1 MLQEIKTKIKDIFRI
16 PYLEFYFS
24 KPFGLDIS
32 DYSIEIVSL
41 EGLKDNPKL
50 LALGREILPPG
61 VIEEGRILNKENLE
75 VALKNLI
82 SHPQF
87 GKIKTKKI
95 IFSLPESKSFFH
107 IFEPPKGLKKSEI
120 TDFIKSQ
127 VCQIFPFSLEEIYF
141 DYQMKENFILLAAI
155 PKEIVNGYLEIF
167 KICKLSPLV
176 LETESMAWQRLFGE
190 KEKTILICD
199 LGAKT
204 TNLVLFEEGE
214 LKLSFSMEIAGNK
227 FTRVISDKLK
237 IPLEKA
243 EEIKKKIGLNPEKE
257 GGRIFLILQ
266 KEVLEIV
273 EEIRKIENYF
283 GQKTG
288 KEIEKII
295 LIGGSS
301 LLPYL
306 KEYLSENL
314 EKKVLVGDPFQKI
327 KTGILKEA
335 LKIEPIFYSTAV
347 GLTLRGLEKNP
358 KIAGIN
364 LLKEVKL

>member
-1 MLQEIKTKIKDIFRI
+1 
-16 PYLEFYFS
+16 
-24 KPFGLDIS
+24 
-32 DYSIEIVSL
+32 
-41 EGLKDNPKL
+41 
-50 LALGREILPPG
+50 
-61 VIEEGRILNKENLE
+61 
-75 VALKNLI
+75 
-82 SHPQF
+82 
-87 GKIKTKKI
+87 
-95 IFSLPESKSFFH
+95 
-107 IFEPPKGLKKSEI
+107 
-120 TDFIKSQ
+120 
-127 VCQIFPFSLEEIYF
+127 
-141 DYQMKENFILLAAI
+141 LAAI

>member
-1 MLQEIKTKIKDIFRI
+1 MFKKIINLFH
-16 PYLEFYFS
+16 PSTFNPLPS

-32 DYSIEIVSL
+32 DYSIEMVLL
-41 EGLKDNPKL
+41 EGEKENPKISV
-50 LALGREILPPG
+50 LGRKILNPG
-61 VIEEGRILNKENLE
+61 IVEEGKILNKESFKTALE
-75 VALKNLI
+75 DLI

-107 IFEPPKGLKKSEI
+107 IFELPEDLKKNEI
-120 TDFIKSQ
+120 SDFVKSQ
-127 VCQIFPFSLEEIYF
+127 ASEIFPFSLEEIYF
-141 DYQMKENFILLAAI
+141 DYQIKENFIFLAAI
-155 PKEIVNGYLEIF
+155 PKEIANGYLEIF
-167 KICKLSPLV
+167 KILKLSPLV

-214 LKLSFSMEIAGNK
+214 LKLSFSIEIGGER
-227 FTRVISDKLK
+227 FTRAISDKLN
-237 IPLEKA
+237 IPLKKA
-243 EEIKKKIGLNPEKE
+243 EDIKKRVGLNPEME

-266 KEVLEIV
+266 KEVLEII
-273 EEIRKIENYF
+273 EEIRKVENYF
-283 GQKTG
+283 RQKTG
-288 KEIEKII
+288 QEIEKII
-295 LIGGSS
+295 LIGGSA

-306 KEYLSENL
+306 SEYLSENL

-327 KTGILKEA
+327 NVGILKET
-335 LKIEPIFYSTAV
+335 LKIEPIFYFTAV
-347 GLTLRGLEKNP
+347 GLALRGLEKNP